1 MTRPPLAR
9 LAGLALGL
17 AVVLAILA
25 IQLPPGRSALA
36 ALAVLLAILGVV
48 TTVAALRDASRGTS
62 SNELRLRREGVLG
75 RAIVVAAG
83 PTGRRRGEREEIE
96 TRLDV
101 QLPSRRR
108 FEVTRRDWL
117 TPAERVRVVV
127 GRPVV
132 VAADPAEPGHVVL
145 VLDLPDVDRR
155 AIAAL
160 GPVAR
165 GPGGPARSEAL
176 RDDGRGVVRPIE
188 GGPAPDP

>member
-36 ALAVLLAILGVV
+36 ALAVLLAILGVI

-62 SNELRLRREGVLG
+62 SNELRFRRDGVLG
-75 RAIVVAAG
+75 RAIVVAAR

-145 VLDLPDVDRR
+145 VLDLPDVDRA
-155 AIAAL
+155 AISAL
-160 GPVAR
+160 GPVAG

-188 GGPAPDP
+188 GGPGPDP